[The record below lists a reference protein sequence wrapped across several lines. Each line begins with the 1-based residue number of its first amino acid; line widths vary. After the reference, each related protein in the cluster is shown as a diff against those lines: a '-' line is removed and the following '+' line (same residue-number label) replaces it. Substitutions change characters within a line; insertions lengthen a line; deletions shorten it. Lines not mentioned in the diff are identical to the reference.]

1 LIITI
6 KSTHATDIHNEL
18 DNNHSF
24 QNDRNVLYNVR
35 DCARG
40 YDLDYAVV
48 NVVVAVV
55 AVVVA
60 FVESVEVAE
69 VKFGILVL
77 DIMVLH

>member
-18 DNNHSF
+18 DNNRSF

-55 AVVVA
+55 AA